1 MSDKYYTFCI
11 SIIKSPKH
19 LQQSNLIIIIM
30 GVHIEDN
37 KLLVT
42 TEPYLSWAYNK
53 NEIRQLLSKHKH
65 GNNIHEH
72 EKQ

>member
-1 MSDKYYTFCI
+1 
-11 SIIKSPKH
+11 
-19 LQQSNLIIIIM
+19 M

-65 GNNIHEH
+65 GNDIHEH